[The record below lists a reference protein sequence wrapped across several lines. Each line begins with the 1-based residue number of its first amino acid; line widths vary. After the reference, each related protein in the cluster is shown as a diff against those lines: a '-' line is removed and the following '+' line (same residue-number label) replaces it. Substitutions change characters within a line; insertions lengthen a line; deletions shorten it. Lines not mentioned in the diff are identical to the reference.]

1 MARSL
6 TSISKQNPTHMRTII
21 PLVSFLLIA
30 IFASGHLFA
39 QDDYSDRVYKK
50 FKVDGAMGWARP
62 SGAGKKTGVLLSFEP
77 KYNVTDNIAVGLRTE
92 LTAMARGNVNISGTQ
107 LEGKAGVGLS
117 FLPTADVYFTQT
129 LARPFAGGGAGIY
142 NLLSLQ
148 ASTGDGGTLQI
159 PAVTKF
165 GGMIRGGVEVWHI
178 RAAVEYN
185 FVGKSGGFNNNYL
198 GLKIG
203 LVFGGGKHNNDE
215 GY

>member
-1 MARSL
+1 
-6 TSISKQNPTHMRTII
+6 MRTIA
-21 PLVSFLLIA
+21 PS
-30 IFASGHLFA
+30 IFALIFTSFISGSLSA

-50 FKVDGAMGWARP
+50 LKVDGSMGWARP
-62 SGAGKKTGVLLSFEP
+62 AGAGKKTGVLLSFEP
-77 KYNVTDNIAVGLRTE
+77 KYNFTDNIAVGLRTE
-92 LTAMARGNVNISGTQ
+92 LTAMARGTVNISGTT

-117 FLPTADVYFTQT
+117 FLPTGDIYFTQT
-129 LARPFAGGGAGIY
+129 TARPFAGIGAGIY

-148 ASTGDGGTLQI
+148 ASTGDGGSIQI
-159 PAVTKF
+159 PSVTKF

-178 RAAVEYN
+178 RAAIEYN

-203 LVFGGGKHNNDE
+203 LVFGGGKHRFDE